1 MIDFNTRKN
10 RILALLAILGL
21 AFVLRIIL
29 INKVPAGLQADE
41 GVSLYH
47 SFSLAETGRD
57 PLGYSWPVHFSG
69 FGWGENTTLAY
80 ILIPLVKLVGL
91 QQIWP
96 YRLFMVLL
104 HLIFILFGYLL
115 AKELFGS
122 KIALLSSLF
131 LALSPWDMVLS
142 RLLFNVSL
150 LPLLYMAGLYFLL
163 KGIRHGRKW
172 GFLWAGLIFSLSF
185 YTYALSFLWVPLLLI
200 ILLIVF
206 GNEIN
211 KLRKLDYLVFLV
223 PLCILSLPIILF
235 HLKTQT
241 GILPNLTSWLNLSWP
256 PLTVTRFNQVS
267 FLGFAAYLWPIY
279 FLRNYFLHFSPIFL
293 LSNATLSIF
302 PKALGITCLFSFPF
316 LIFGLLAAIA
326 KFRQQN
332 YKLILI
338 WLLLAPIPVAFTME
352 SLPHPLRFINAM
364 PVLEILMAIG
374 FYPLY
379 QYYLKLGDKKKYY
392 LATFLIFIIL
402 NLGLYFYDFY
412 KIYPQDSFLAFQG
425 ADQEIT
431 NYIQSNYAHY
441 DKFIIP
447 LNSEA
452 NLTPYNY
459 MVYSEYPPLKV
470 QQAKSIHLG
479 GDFLVDKV
487 EFKRG
492 LTDLGEPN
500 VKILYLVAD
509 ITYQAK
515 YHDRSVIKEFKD
527 LKNKT
532 IIWAIN

>member
-1 MIDFNTRKN
+1 
-10 RILALLAILGL
+10 
-21 AFVLRIIL
+21 
-29 INKVPAGLQADE
+29 
-41 GVSLYH
+41 
-47 SFSLAETGRD
+47 
-57 PLGYSWPVHFSG
+57 
-69 FGWGENTTLAY
+69 
-80 ILIPLVKLVGL
+80 
-91 QQIWP
+91 
-96 YRLFMVLL
+96 
-104 HLIFILFGYLL
+104 
-115 AKELFGS
+115 
-122 KIALLSSLF
+122 
-131 LALSPWDMVLS
+131 
-142 RLLFNVSL
+142 
-150 LPLLYMAGLYFLL
+150 
-163 KGIRHGRKW
+163 
-172 GFLWAGLIFSLSF
+172 
-185 YTYALSFLWVPLLLI
+185 
-200 ILLIVF
+200 
-206 GNEIN
+206 
-211 KLRKLDYLVFLV
+211 
-223 PLCILSLPIILF
+223 
-235 HLKTQT
+235 
-241 GILPNLTSWLNLSWP
+241 
-256 PLTVTRFNQVS
+256 
-267 FLGFAAYLWPIY
+267 
-279 FLRNYFLHFSPIFL
+279 
-293 LSNATLSIF
+293 
-302 PKALGITCLFSFPF
+302 
-316 LIFGLLAAIA
+316 
-326 KFRQQN
+326 
-332 YKLILI
+332 
-338 WLLLAPIPVAFTME
+338 
-352 SLPHPLRFINAM
+352 
-364 PVLEILMAIG
+364 MAIG